1 MCKISISKTEYKDLV
16 LTYKDQI
23 KDIYT
28 CSNNKNLSF
37 KIIKDLSK
45 LIKVEQLLKIS
56 KNQNIGLEKILDLE
70 ISENTVKIALE
81 NYQKINQP
89 KTHNEIANIV
99 VELINIINNL
109 YSIGINKFELNYN
122 KLCVNELGFLIIK
135 DIYFIS
141 EQNNHI
147 NQISEIIE
155 YLSNNIKEQSNN
167 PINSSL
173 NIITNKIL
181 NNEFKNIEEIKNE
194 LITFLSNES
203 TPNNIKNTNSYTKI
217 DLEILNSNSFKC
229 NNIINQIKSDKI
241 VNFNVNFS
249 TNNNI
254 FDNFEWLI
262 KLEDLISNQDIN
274 NIDITNINDIANIDK
289 CFSGIIIINKIV
301 HIFSYQ
307 GYIIGALNTLN
318 NSRDDN
324 AINDIGSIESISFKD
339 IPNNLPLI
347 INNIIS
353 SGISLDTYNSYL
365 NKEVYEILEKISDT
379 NFCGYLSVKI
389 EDYTFYMAYDNG
401 QNVFIISKNNNS
413 IDTIDKNKFNSII
426 KNYEKEIH
434 IEAFILKFN
443 LLRITFNQIIL
454 KTCIEV
460 KYKSQNQGTL
470 NDILKLGNE
479 YIPNKIKDSTTNNLL
494 FEKILPF
501 NEKLEVLNGELNFS
515 QLIETSISYRFIKWL
530 ITDLFFELNKTDFK
544 NIINNIP
551 LINNISFYGNQSSI
565 KTFFKKDEK
574 ILFISHKGNAS
585 LEDLNNFI
593 NYVKET
599 KTKNDEIFSVFYI
612 SSEEFPKNT
621 LHRYKELTKQSALN
635 LINFKNSNKSY
646 IKINKSLGFNI
657 FLINSKF
664 NIFEIINA

>member
-194 LITFLSNES
+194 LINFLSNES

-289 CFSGIIIINKIV
+289 CFSGIIIINKTV